1 MHQQQEQNQNCPAF
15 LCMSNEDYRASPR
28 TAERMKHE
36 DSCLTGKACVFV
48 CVCESER
55 EMELSAV
62 CPAGG
67 NKSEQPGDETLM
79 TKPKQTHSF
88 QSYHS
93 HLSFRLI

>member
-1 MHQQQEQNQNCPAF
+1 LHQQQEQNQNCPAF

-55 EMELSAV
+55 EM
-62 CPAGG
+62 
-67 NKSEQPGDETLM
+67 DEHHVFV
-79 TKPKQTHSF
+79 KPD
-88 QSYHS
+88 YHVLQ
-93 HLSFRLI
+93 HDLK